1 MKRESFGSGR
11 VKSGERRSL
20 PDPTQVSLFFRFAL
34 TIAPFTVHFVLLAEL
49 LEQAVLLLDK
59 LSKKK
64 LRCRVQETTTYIF
77 SSQ

>member
-1 MKRESFGSGR
+1 MKRESFGSGW

-20 PDPTQVSLFFRFAL
+20 PDDQ
-34 TIAPFTVHFVLLAEL
+34 TIAPFTVHFVLPAEL

-64 LRCRVQETTTYIF
+64 LRCRVQESKTYIF

>member
-11 VKSGERRSL
+11 ARSGERRSL
-20 PDPTQVSLFFRFAL
+20 PDSTQASLFFRLAL
-34 TIAPFTVHFVLLAEL
+34 TIAPFTVHFWTAEL
-49 LEQAVLLLDK
+49 LEQAALLLDK

-64 LRCRVQETTTYIF
+64 LRCRIQETTTYIF